1 MIGHT
6 AEPLYP
12 LIFPACAE
20 ASQFIDVIRT
30 AISSEAVHRRTPPGP
45 LVIYG
50 IDTFHDDGPR
60 TLFVTVGILRVA
72 EMIGLPLPQ
81 RGTKLDGAGSLPNG
95 AVALVA
101 AIGGRGDLRGDAW
114 P

>member
-6 AEPLYP
+6 EEPLHP
-12 LIFPACAE
+12 LIFPAGAE

-30 AISSEAVHRRTPPGP
+30 AISSEAIHRHTPPGP

-50 IDTFHDDGPR
+50 FDTFPDEGP
-60 TLFVTVGILRVA
+60 TTVFATVGILRVA
-72 EMIGLPLPQ
+72 EMIGVPLPQ
-81 RGTKLDGAGSLPNG
+81 RGTKLDGASSLPNG

-101 AIGGRGDLRGDAW
+101 ALGGTGDLRGDA
-114 P
+114 

>member
-12 LIFPACAE
+12 LIFSAAAE
-20 ASQFIDVIRT
+20 ANQFVDVIRA
-30 AISSEAVHRRTPPGP
+30 AISSRAIHRHTPPGP

-50 IDTFHDDGPR
+50 IDTFPEDGLK

-72 EMIGLPLPQ
+72 EMIGLSLPQ
-81 RGTKLDGAGSLPNG
+81 RETKLDGAGSLPNE
-95 AVALVA
+95 AVALIA
-101 AIGGRGDLRGDAW
+101 GLGGTGDLPGDA
-114 P
+114 